1 MFLIQIQSQIRSF
14 NNQFR
19 QILIV
24 TDADA
29 DEDAARDLILL
40 NDEWTNYVMQWLM
53 ESRSQGSVV
62 VSQP

>member
-24 TDADA
+24 TDAD
-29 DEDAARDLILL
+29 EDAAHDLILL
-40 NDEWTNYVMQWLM
+40 NVE
-53 ESRSQGSVV
+53 
-62 VSQP
+62 

>member
-40 NDEWTNYVMQWLM
+40 NDE
-53 ESRSQGSVV
+53 
-62 VSQP
+62 